1 MSKGLNNPKAFSTQ
15 DEAESSPIITPAQ
28 ITDAADFPHTGLIKA
43 LSLGMKGNYAT
54 TGFNATA
61 VTDNDVTFA
70 AGVVYRDGK
79 KVDVNAGTT
88 QTITIGST
96 SGTTTDHNVGYHL
109 VVNATGTTNLSVRP
123 PTGAN
128 AVPAYTEGDVI
139 IAILA
144 YTTQDPMQI
153 QFLTVE
159 KIENSVSIGYDA
171 SGYTE
176 SLLISSTSATNT
188 SIAASTTAAGTA
200 GRDLTISAGT
210 AATASS
216 NNTDGGDLILKSGG
230 GDGTGTSVMT
240 FSTKISGTDAV
251 AERMRIHSNGNVG
264 IGTAAPTELLH
275 LSDADG
281 TEPTILIEN
290 TGTAANEPEIV
301 FIRSTGTGADS
312 RDIGHI
318 RFKAD
323 DTAGNP
329 HNFASFLA
337 DSEDA
342 DSGTEDGRFIFF
354 VTKGGTDSVEHLRIS
369 GSSGI
374 IFNEGGADI
383 DVRIEGDTDTH
394 LFFAEAGEDKI
405 GIGTNNPTAKLH
417 VAGGAI
423 VTGGL
428 TIGAGSNEFTIT
440 ESSDDITLANTVN
453 DKDIDIS
460 VNDGGGT
467 GRRAKFTANT
477 HSNEVILKGIEEVII
492 VALSDETTNL
502 AAGTAKASFH
512 MPYAMTLSKV
522 KASVNTAPTGS
533 VLTVDINEAGTT
545 ILSTKLTIDAGEF
558 TSDTAATAAVISD
571 AALADNA
578 LITFDIDG
586 VGSSATGKGLKVTLY
601 GKRT

>member
-1 MSKGLNNPKAFSTQ
+1 MADNNPFFIST
-15 DEAESSPIITPAQ
+15 EGTGITFGQ
-28 ITDAADFPHTGLIKA
+28 IDDLVDFPHSGIIKA
-43 LSLGMKGNYAT
+43 LNQMSRGNFAVKGANNFNITQSSSDPIISVAT
-54 TGFNATA
+54 GT
-61 VTDNDVTFA
+61 
-70 AGVVYRDGK
+70 YLRDGK
-79 KVDVNAGTT
+79 QFTTT
-88 QTITIGST
+88 QAYTFNAAAFTATADNSYYLIVVDSSNVVRLRVPTATNRVAQFTLGDTIIALLEYSST
-96 SGTTTDHNVGYHL
+96 TSNGARRVQFFTTDKVSNDL
-109 VVNATGTTNLSVRP
+109 
-123 PTGAN
+123 
-128 AVPAYTEGDVI
+128 
-139 IAILA
+139 
-144 YTTQDPMQI
+144 
-153 QFLTVE
+153 
-159 KIENSVSIGYDA
+159 SIGHDD

-176 SLLISSTSATNT
+176 SLSISS
-188 SIAASTTAAGTA
+188 
-200 GRDLTISAGT
+200 SAGDT
-210 AATASS
+210 TIENKVSDKDIIFKVNDNGVSTEAMRIDGATA
-216 NNTDGGDLILKSGG
+216 
-230 GDGTGTSVMT
+230 
-240 FSTKISGTDAV
+240 
-251 AERMRIHSNGNVG
+251 NVG
-264 IGTAAPTELLH
+264 IGTNAPTEKLH

-512 MPYAMTLSKV
+512 MPYAMFLSKV

-533 VLTVDINEAGTT
+533 VLTVDINEAGAS
-545 ILSTKLTIDAGEF
+545 ILGTKLTIDAGEF
-558 TSDTAATAAVISD
+558 TSDTAATPFAFSGTSGAD